1 MAMAYQ
7 SDSTHELNNED
18 FVKPSFEMGPIRP
31 PSEGRDRS
39 LLLRLVRNCPWN
51 RCLFCGTY
59 KKEKFGYR
67 SVDEIKEDIDIAR
80 ALHDEIKQASWKFG
94 LAGEITNELLRAI
107 INENPGI
114 YQNGEETSLHNL
126 ANVANWIA
134 SGSRTVFLQDADA
147 LIMRTPELLE
157 VIEYIKE
164 TFTTVER
171 ITSYARAKTCNKK
184 SLEEL
189 KQLHQAG
196 LSRIHVGL
204 ESGNDEVLS
213 LMQKGVTRE
222 GHIAGGKKV
231 VQSGISL
238 SEYYMP
244 GLGGRNLSE
253 AHAVDS
259 ATALSEID
267 PDFIRVRSLT
277 VGKGSSLDE
286 MCQQGKLE
294 PLTEDEM
301 VDEIALFV
309 ENLDCHSYL
318 ISDQMS
324 NLLFEVEGQLPDE
337 KEKILESISLYQ
349 QKSLMEKLE
358 FRLKRRLQS
367 YVAVHGGLD
376 QSLQQR
382 ITETLDA
389 IQAES
394 PDAEEK
400 TDQSIAA
407 LKQGFA

>member
-1 MAMAYQ
+1 MTDQ
-7 SDSTHELNNED
+7 PHSTYKHSNED
-18 FVKPSFEMGPIRP
+18 LVKPFFEMGPIRP
-31 PSEGRDRS
+31 PSEGRDHS

-67 SVDEIKEDIDIAR
+67 SVEEIKEDIDIAR
-80 ALHDEIKQASWKFG
+80 ALYDEIKQASWKFG
-94 LAGEITNELLRAI
+94 LAGKITNELLRLI
-107 INENPGI
+107 INENPST
-114 YQNGEETSLHNL
+114 YRNSEETPLHNL

-134 SGSRTVFLQDADA
+134 SGSRTAFLQDADA

-157 VIEYIKE
+157 VIKYIKE
-164 TFTTVER
+164 TFPTIER
-171 ITSYARAKTCNKK
+171 ITSYARAKTCNRK
-184 SLEEL
+184 SLEDL
-189 KQLHQAG
+189 KQLHQTG
-196 LSRIHVGL
+196 LSRLHVGL
-204 ESGNDEVLS
+204 ESGNNEVLS
-213 LMQKGVTRE
+213 FMQKGVTRE
-222 GHIAGGKKV
+222 EHIAGGKKV

-244 GLGGRNLSE
+244 GLGGRSLSK
-253 AHAVDS
+253 AHVVDS

-267 PDFIRVRSLT
+267 PDFIRVRSL
-277 VGKGSSLDE
+277 VVRKGTLLYE
-286 MCQQGKLE
+286 TCEQGKLE
-294 PLTEDEM
+294 PLTEDET

-337 KEKILESISLYQ
+337 KEKIMESISLYQ
-349 QKSLMEKLE
+349 QKSLMKKLE

-376 QSLQQR
+376 QNLHQR

-389 IQAES
+389 IQSES
-394 PDAEEK
+394 PDAEER
-400 TDQSIAA
+400 TNQSIAA
-407 LKQGFA
+407 LKQGFV